1 MAAIQP
7 SKRVALSTVAITAL
21 LTAMPALAQT
31 SNAPNS
37 SVQPVG
43 ATPPA
48 DANVQAS
55 ANGAPETSDIVVTAR
70 KGGLAESVQKIPES
84 IRAFGSQEIENA
96 RITKIQDVVALT
108 PSIVLQPSYRMG
120 VVNLSARG
128 HSTPQQGDSPMV
140 ISFDG
145 VQAPAQDFINQ
156 DLFDLERIEVLKGP
170 QPLYGAGAIAGAIN
184 IITKAPTNDPEG
196 FAKISYGN
204 GNAIR
209 AVAGFSG
216 PIIADKLYF
225 RISGIDNSRDGYI
238 KNTLTGDPV
247 DFLAERSLRGALH
260 GDFNTIRVDLNAS
273 YTHTRAGASYY
284 EAFPL
289 LPDPVPQI
297 DSLFG
302 GPLGRLGSNTS
313 NADFNNRSGT
323 PTVEQRELFSAS
335 AKIEADVAGG
345 LLTSVTGYSKSKQ
358 TDFGDLDFQPT
369 DILLQDVRYNVRV
382 FNEELRYASDP
393 SKPFRYVFGGF
404 YQNRKIY
411 NQVIVLI
418 GDLSTGYKTL
428 QAARTDPANTVLTDG
443 RDEVESNAYGVFA
456 NIDWNLTEKL
466 TLNTV
471 LRYDSVDYTTRYV
484 GANPAFLAL
493 PLANA
498 KANFSQ
504 VQPKANLSYKFT
516 PDVLAY
522 ANYARGFRTG
532 VPNPTAAYSGGLPRF
547 IRPETSDEFE
557 LGFKSAFLNRRVHFN
572 LAAFYSD
579 IYNRQHYF
587 YGASLQSMTT
597 FKKAR
602 VKGIEAELDVTLA
615 RGLEFQASGSVMSAK
630 IASDEITQYRDF
642 TTGAVA
648 LTVNNRGN
656 VLPDTPER
664 TANAALSYR
673 TRVSDSLEAN
683 ARVAY
688 RYSSRIYFDTE
699 NQISDTGDK
708 SFVDL
713 RVGLENK
720 NAGWTAA
727 LFMLNAT
734 DERTFTNYAYSG
746 GEGNYLPNQPRTY
759 GIELGYKF

>member
-1 MAAIQP
+1 MTTNRL
-7 SKRVALSTVAITAL
+7 SKRAALSTAGLTAL
-21 LTAMPALAQT
+21 LIAMPAFAQT
-31 SNAPNS
+31 
-37 SVQPVG
+37 
-43 ATPPA
+43 T
-48 DANVQAS
+48 
-55 ANGAPETSDIVVTAR
+55 GAPSGSPSPTTPAADTADTADILVTAR
-70 KGGLAESVQKIPES
+70 KGGLAESVQKVPES
-84 IRAFGSQEIENA
+84 IRAFGAQEIEDA
-96 RITKIQDVVALT
+96 RITKVQDVVALT

-140 ISFDG
+140 VNFDG

-209 AVAGFSG
+209 AAAGFSG
-216 PIIADKLYF
+216 PIVADKLYF
-225 RISGIDNSRDGYI
+225 RVSGIDNSRDGYI
-238 KNTLTGDPV
+238 KNTLTGDPA
-247 DFLAERSLRGALH
+247 DFLAERSIRGSLH
-260 GDFNTIRVDLNAS
+260 GDFSTVRVDLSAG
-273 YTHTRAGASYY
+273 YTHTRAGASFY
-284 EAFPL
+284 ESFPL

-302 GPLGRLGSNTS
+302 GRLGRLGSNIS
-313 NADFNNRSGT
+313 NANYENTSGT
-323 PTVEQRELFSAS
+323 PTVEHRELVNAS
-335 AKIEADVAGG
+335 LKIEADLAGG
-345 LLTSVTGYSKSKQ
+345 VVTSVSGYSKSTQ
-358 TDFGDLDFQPT
+358 SDFGDLDFQPA
-369 DILLQDVRYNVRV
+369 DILLQDVRYDVRV
-382 FNEELRYASDP
+382 LNEELRYASDP
-393 SKPFRYVFGGF
+393 SKPFRFVVGGF

-411 NQVIVLI
+411 NQVISLI
-418 GDLSTGYKTL
+418 GTGSVGFKTIND
-428 QAARTDPANTVLTDG
+428 ARNDPNTVLSDG
-443 RDEVESNAYGVFA
+443 RDAVESNAYGVFA
-456 NIDWNLTEKL
+456 NIDWDLTEKL
-466 TLNTV
+466 TFNGV
-471 LRYDSVDYTTRYV
+471 VRYDTVDYTTRYV
-484 GANPAFLAL
+484 GASAAYAAL

-498 KANFSQ
+498 KTNFNQ

-516 PDVLAY
+516 PDVMIY
-522 ANYARGFRTG
+522 ADYARGFRTG

-547 IRPETSDEFE
+547 IKPETSDEFE
-557 LGFKSAFLNRRVHFN
+557 IGFKSAFLDRRAHLNVS
-572 LAAFYSD
+572 AFYSN

-597 FKKAR
+597 YGKAR
-602 VKGIEAELDVTLA
+602 VKGVEAEFDVMLV
-615 RGLEFQASGSVMSAK
+615 RGLQFQASGSVMSAK
-630 IASDEITQYRDF
+630 IASNEITNYTDF

-648 LTVNNRGN
+648 LTVNSRGN

-664 TANAALSYR
+664 TANAALTYR

-699 NQISDTGDK
+699 NNISDTGNK

-713 RVGLENK
+713 RIGLENK
-720 NAGWTAA
+720 NAGWSAA

-746 GEGNYLPNQPRTY
+746 GAGNYLPNQPRTY